1 MCLPTLG
8 WGAHIRALGLV
19 VVVVVVME
27 VRRGWSD
34 FDLFSWFL
42 YHLVRSVSAGLS
54 RTCTWVTPVRSPGFL
69 LLKEPH

>member
-54 RTCTWVTPVRSPGFL
+54 RTPGGNPTVVQL
-69 LLKEPH
+69 LRIHI